1 MRVSRL
7 PVLPAAIAT
16 VAILLAGP
24 VTALTVTEWGKALA
38 APRVAGPGFAGDGR
52 ALTFGHLE
60 LRTAGTIVPVVVGDR
75 LVGVYLPGSSTL
87 RYVSTDP
94 LEAATYRTNVERVS
108 SYEVDAKGAITDA
121 VEGAL
126 IMISSGAE
134 ALEADD
140 PGWWQGPASPAHVAR
155 FTEHLRR
162 FSEDR
167 FAGYRSLFPQVLAE
181 GSPQP
186 VVVAEIV
193 GARHD
198 LCFVLDPFRD
208 HDESLAVL
216 KEVDTD
222 ISFLK
227 HRRYPEVLSRQ
238 LVGRTWLDPEP
249 RRAVLTAVDLTLVNP
264 DGLRAE
270 LEVTEEFVALAPLRT
285 LDLSLW
291 TDQWG
296 GVGPSGRLELHAYE
310 LTSVTTEGGVNLPFV
325 HHRHQLIVELPQ
337 VVQRGDRFT
346 LKFSI
351 AGDVLF
357 RPEQMSYWELDTGG
371 AWLPVPGWE
380 AQAMTY
386 HAVIKVKKPFTAF
399 SNGRTVRRW
408 QEGDLECAEFRE
420 DKPIQVP
427 VILAGKYTTYSEER
441 GGTTVRV
448 STYVSSDEKAKRKL
462 TNLVFTFLEFY
473 KPLLGEYP
481 FGELNLI
488 EINDYGFG
496 QAPAGIIFITKEA
509 FQPLQDELARLVS
522 EGVNARVA
530 HEVAHAWWGHV
541 AKLSYQDQWLSES
554 VAEYYSAYAV
564 GQLRK
569 DEKLS
574 TATGEWR
581 GKSNFVKDKATVYMA
596 NALSGDKAGD
606 DRYGLLYGKGPLVL
620 HALRKEVGDNMFFTI
635 LKSYLKSFYFKPA
648 STKNFIELTNFAT
661 KKDYTDFFN
670 RYLLGTEWPK
680 S

>member
-1 MRVSRL
+1 
-7 PVLPAAIAT
+7 
-16 VAILLAGP
+16 
-24 VTALTVTEWGKALA
+24 
-38 APRVAGPGFAGDGR
+38 
-52 ALTFGHLE
+52 
-60 LRTAGTIVPVVVGDR
+60 
-75 LVGVYLPGSSTL
+75 
-87 RYVSTDP
+87 
-94 LEAATYRTNVERVS
+94 
-108 SYEVDAKGAITDA
+108 
-121 VEGAL
+121 
-126 IMISSGAE
+126 
-134 ALEADD
+134 
-140 PGWWQGPASPAHVAR
+140 
-155 FTEHLRR
+155 
-162 FSEDR
+162 
-167 FAGYRSLFPQVLAE
+167 
-181 GSPQP
+181 
-186 VVVAEIV
+186 
-193 GARHD
+193 
-198 LCFVLDPFRD
+198 
-208 HDESLAVL
+208 
-216 KEVDTD
+216 
-222 ISFLK
+222 
-227 HRRYPEVLSRQ
+227 
-238 LVGRTWLDPEP
+238 
-249 RRAVLTAVDLTLVNP
+249 
-264 DGLRAE
+264 
-270 LEVTEEFVALAPLRT
+270 
-285 LDLSLW
+285 
-291 TDQWG
+291 
-296 GVGPSGRLELHAYE
+296 
-310 LTSVTTEGGVNLPFV
+310 
-325 HHRHQLIVELPQ
+325 
-337 VVQRGDRFT
+337 
-346 LKFSI
+346 
-351 AGDVLF
+351 
-357 RPEQMSYWELDTGG
+357 
-371 AWLPVPGWE
+371 
-380 AQAMTY
+380 
-386 HAVIKVKKPFTAF
+386 
-399 SNGRTVRRW
+399 
-408 QEGDLECAEFRE
+408 
-420 DKPIQVP
+420 
-427 VILAGKYTTYSEER
+427 
-441 GGTTVRV
+441 
-448 STYVSSDEKAKRKL
+448 VSSDEKAKRKL

-574 TATGEWR
+574 AATGEWR